1 MYDVFNMKFVKKVLF
16 LYPSSVVDSDV
27 EQREL
32 PSLGAAFACTLR
44 EEAESVSRFLTD
56 IDTHDY
62 YFKKI
67 ATKINVNDCILTIQ
81 TKTITH
87 LTESKSPLNINVF
100 CLFVFLKESHLY
112 YAKIIF
118 VRRNAMQ
125 QDIMQNRQVMHK
137 KTSTNYCRAYSIYE

>member
-62 YFKKI
+62 YF
-67 ATKINVNDCILTIQ
+67 
-81 TKTITH
+81 
-87 LTESKSPLNINVF
+87 
-100 CLFVFLKESHLY
+100 Y
-112 YAKIIF
+112 
-118 VRRNAMQ
+118 VRR
-125 QDIMQNRQVMHK
+125 
-137 KTSTNYCRAYSIYE
+137 SSFYYGTNNCTLVFVYLTWSISHNKLEVRK